1 MRSSLAGNLAK
12 RASRMRMFVDPKA
25 VFLYPKT
32 VDFRRQF
39 NGLALI
45 VEQELDVPLM
55 SGALFVFTNRTRK
68 RLRILYWDNTG
79 LAMWSKRLEQEVFKW
94 PSSTQTSISL
104 TEQQLNSLLG
114 GFDIHG
120 HQPLFYASAGL

>member
-1 MRSSLAGNLAK
+1 
-12 RASRMRMFVDPKA
+12 MRMFVDPSA
-25 VFLYPKT
+25 VYLYPKT
-32 VDFRRQF
+32 VDFRMQF

-45 VEQELDVPLM
+45 VEQLFDVPLM
-55 SGALFVFTNRTRK
+55 SGALFIFTNRTRK

-79 LAMWSKRLEQEVFKW
+79 LAMWSKRLEKDVFKW
-94 PSSTQTSISL
+94 PSSTQTSMSL
-104 TEQQLNSLLG
+104 SEQQLNSLLG

>member
-1 MRSSLAGNLAK
+1 
-12 RASRMRMFVDPKA
+12 MRMFVDPRA
-25 VFLYPKT
+25 VYLYSKT
-32 VDFRRQF
+32 VDFRLQF

-45 VEQELDVPLM
+45 VEQEFDASLM

-68 RLRILYWDNTG
+68 RLRILYWDSTG
-79 LAMWSKRLEQEVFKW
+79 LAMWSKRLEKEVFKW
-94 PSSTQTSISL
+94 PNSTQTAISL

>member
-1 MRSSLAGNLAK
+1 
-12 RASRMRMFVDPKA
+12 MRMFVDPIA
-25 VFLYPKT
+25 VYLYPKT
-32 VDFRRQF
+32 VDFRMQF

-45 VEQELDVPLM
+45 VVQQLNEPLM

-79 LAMWSKRLEQEVFKW
+79 LAMWSKRLEKEIFKW
-94 PSSTQTSISL
+94 PNSTQSSISL
-104 TEQQLNSLLG
+104 SEQQLNSLLG

>member
-1 MRSSLAGNLAK
+1 
-12 RASRMRMFVDPKA
+12 MRMFVDPSA
-25 VFLYPKT
+25 VYLYPKT
-32 VDFRRQF
+32 VDFRMQF

-45 VEQELDVPLM
+45 VEQLFDVPLM
-55 SGALFVFTNRTRK
+55 SGALFIFTNRTRK

-79 LAMWSKRLEQEVFKW
+79 LAMWSKRLEKDVFKW
-94 PSSTQTSISL
+94 PSSTQTSMSL
-104 TEQQLNSLLG
+104 SEQQLYSLLG

>member
-1 MRSSLAGNLAK
+1 M
-12 RASRMRMFVDPKA
+12 
-25 VFLYPKT
+25 
-32 VDFRRQF
+32 QF

-45 VEQELDVPLM
+45 VEQQFEVSLI

-79 LAMWSKRLEQEVFKW
+79 LAMWSKRSEKEAFKW
-94 PSSTQTSISL
+94 PSSTQASISL

-114 GFDIHG
+114 GFDIQG

>member
-1 MRSSLAGNLAK
+1 
-12 RASRMRMFVDPKA
+12 MRMFVDTTA
-25 VFLYPKT
+25 VYLYPKT
-32 VDFRRQF
+32 VDFRMQF

-45 VEQELDVPLM
+45 VEQQLNEPLM

-68 RLRILYWDNTG
+68 RLEKEI
-79 LAMWSKRLEQEVFKW
+79 FKW
-94 PSSTQTSISL
+94 PNSTQSSISL
-104 TEQQLNSLLG
+104 SEQQLNSLLG

>member
-1 MRSSLAGNLAK
+1 
-12 RASRMRMFVDPKA
+12 MFVDTTA
-25 VFLYPKT
+25 VYLYPKT
-32 VDFRRQF
+32 VDFRMQF

-45 VEQELDVPLM
+45 VEQQINEPLM

-68 RLRILYWDNTG
+68 LLRILYWDNIG
-79 LAMWSKRLEQEVFKW
+79 LAMWSKRLEKEIFKW
-94 PSSTQTSISL
+94 PTSTQSSISL
-104 TEQQLNSLLG
+104 SEQQLNSLLG

>member
-1 MRSSLAGNLAK
+1 MVSGFAK
-12 RASRMRMFVDPKA
+12 RTGGMRMFVDPKA
-25 VFLYPKT
+25 VYLYPKT

-68 RLRILYWDNTG
+68 RLKILYWDNTG
-79 LAMWSKRLEQEVFKW
+79 LAMWSKRLEKEAFKW
-94 PSSTQTSISL
+94 PSSTQTAISL

>member
-1 MRSSLAGNLAK
+1 
-12 RASRMRMFVDPKA
+12 MRMFVDPSA
-25 VFLYPKT
+25 VYLYPKT
-32 VDFRRQF
+32 VDFRMQF

-45 VEQELDVPLM
+45 VEQEIDASLM

-68 RLRILYWDNTG
+68 RLRILYWDKTG
-79 LAMWSKRLEQEVFKW
+79 LAMWSKRLEKEVFKW
-94 PSSTQTSISL
+94 PNSTQTSISL
-104 TEQQLNSLLG
+104 TEQQLHSLLG

>member
-1 MRSSLAGNLAK
+1 
-12 RASRMRMFVDPKA
+12 MFVVTTA
-25 VFLYPKT
+25 VYLYPKT
-32 VDFRRQF
+32 VDFRMQF

-45 VEQELDVPLM
+45 VEQQLNEPLM
-55 SGALFVFTNRTRK
+55 SVALFVFTNRTRK

-79 LAMWSKRLEQEVFKW
+79 LAMWSKRLEKEIFKW
-94 PSSTQTSISL
+94 PNSTQSSISL
-104 TEQQLNSLLG
+104 SERQLNSLLG

>member
-1 MRSSLAGNLAK
+1 
-12 RASRMRMFVDPKA
+12 MRMFVDPSA
-25 VFLYPKT
+25 VYLYPKT
-32 VDFRRQF
+32 VDFRMQF

-45 VEQELDVPLM
+45 VEQQFEVSLM

-79 LAMWSKRLEQEVFKW
+79 LAMWNKRSEKEAFKW
-94 PSSTQTSISL
+94 PGSTQASISL

-114 GFDIHG
+114 GFDIQG